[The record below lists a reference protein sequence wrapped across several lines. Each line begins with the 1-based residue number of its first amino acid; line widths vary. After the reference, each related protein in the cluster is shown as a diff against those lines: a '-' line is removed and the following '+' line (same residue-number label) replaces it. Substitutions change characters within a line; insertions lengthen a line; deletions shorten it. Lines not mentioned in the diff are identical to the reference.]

1 MTDRQLALID
11 KIDRFVNDEED
22 DSDFEFEEYR
32 ELNNLLQK
40 SLKLEDLA
48 KDLYGV
54 ADALCDRMTDF
65 PAGCYACSLYSDD
78 YDEENDC
85 TFCDFE
91 RIKKEYEELIG

>member
-11 KIDRFVNDEED
+11 KIDRFVNTEED
-22 DSDFEFEEYR
+22 DYLEFDNYR
-32 ELNNLLQK
+32 ELNKLLK
-40 SLKLEDLA
+40 TLVKIRDLA
-48 KDLYGV
+48 KDLYDV

-78 YDEENDC
+78 YDEKNEC

>member
-11 KIDRFVNDEED
+11 KIDRFVNTEED
-22 DSDFEFEEYR
+22 DYLEFDDYR
-32 ELNNLLQK
+32 ELNKLLK
-40 SLKLEDLA
+40 TLVKIRDLA

-54 ADALCDRMTDF
+54 AGALCDRMTDF
-65 PAGCYACSLYSDD
+65 TAGCYACSLYSDD